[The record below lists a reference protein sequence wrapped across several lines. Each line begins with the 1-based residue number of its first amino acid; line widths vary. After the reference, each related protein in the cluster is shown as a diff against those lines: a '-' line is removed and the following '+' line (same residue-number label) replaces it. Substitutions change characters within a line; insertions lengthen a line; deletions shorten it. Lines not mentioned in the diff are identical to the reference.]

1 MNKTDRIE
9 LLIKELERMDNFIL
23 DNTLHDSYDYF
34 MCTRYMEELLTR
46 IQMLVLEMR
55 KEGHN
60 ISLNIKLT

>member
-9 LLIKELERMDNFIL
+9 LLIKELERMNKFVL
-23 DNTLHDSYDYF
+23 DNKLHDSYDYF
-34 MCTRYMEELLTR
+34 VCTRYMEELITR

-60 ISLNIKLT
+60 ISLDIKLT